1 MTIGNNIKKLRT
13 AQGLTQDQL
22 AERLFVTRQTI
33 SSWERSASRPSLE
46 QLEAIAVALGEDV
59 MTLLYGP
66 KPKYRPSR
74 RQVVLAILL
83 LALAVAALVLGAVL
97 PPQVESWVMRRKPG
111 WLFYMVAF
119 RLLEGLLL
127 GLSIVGAASLR
138 WPLGWK
144 GKGKRRC
151 LIAALV
157 CLLVSPALFAWIHLG
172 YCPYPIFAFWMYSY
186 EILELFLGLA
196 AGALVFL
203 AGVPTK
209 RTE

>member
-33 SSWERSASRPSLE
+33 SSWERAASRPSLE
-46 QLEAIAVALGEDV
+46 QLEAIAAALGEDV

-74 RQVVLAILL
+74 KRVVLAVLL
-83 LALAVAALVLGAVL
+83 IALAVTALVLGAVL
-97 PPQVESWVMRRKPG
+97 PPQVEGLVMRRRPG

-119 RLLEGLLL
+119 RLVEGLLL
-127 GLSIVGAASLR
+127 GLGILGAASLR
-138 WPLGWK
+138 WPLSLR

-151 LIAALV
+151 LMIALL

-172 YCPYPIFAFWMYSY
+172 HCPYPIFAFWMYTY
-186 EILELFLGLA
+186 DVLELLLGLV
-196 AGALVFL
+196 AGALLFL
-203 AGVPTK
+203 VGVPTK
-209 RTE
+209 RTK

>member
-33 SSWERSASRPSLE
+33 SSWERSASHPSLE
-46 QLEAIAVALGEDV
+46 QLEAIAAALGEDV

-66 KPKYRPSR
+66 KPKYQPSR
-74 RQVVLAILL
+74 KRVVLAVVLI
-83 LALAVAALVLGAVL
+83 ALAVTALVLGAVL
-97 PPQVESWVMRRKPG
+97 PPQVEGLVMRRRPG

-119 RLLEGLLL
+119 RLVEGLLL
-127 GLSIVGAASLR
+127 GLGIVGAASLR
-138 WPLGWK
+138 WPLGLK
-144 GKGKRRC
+144 GKGKQRC
-151 LIAALV
+151 LIAALL
-157 CLLVSPALFAWIHLG
+157 CLLVSPALFAWIRLG
-172 YCPYPIFAFWMYSY
+172 RCPYPIFAFWMYSY
-186 EILELFLGLA
+186 EGLELLLGLA

-203 AGVPTK
+203 AGMPTK

>member
-46 QLEAIAVALGEDV
+46 QLEAIAAALGEDV

-66 KPKYRPSR
+66 KPKYQPNWK
-74 RQVVLAILL
+74 QVVLAVVLI
-83 LALAVAALVLGAVL
+83 ALAVTALELGAVV
-97 PPQVESWVMRRKPG
+97 PPQVEGWVMRRKPG
-111 WLFYMVAF
+111 WLLYVIAF
-119 RLLEGLLL
+119 RLIEGLLL
-127 GLSIVGAASLR
+127 GLGVAGAASLS
-138 WPLGWK
+138 WPLGLT
-144 GKGKRRC
+144 GKEKRRC
-151 LIAALV
+151 LIIALV

-172 YCPYPIFAFWMYSY
+172 HCPYPIFAFWMYSY
-186 EILELFLGLA
+186 EGLELLLGLA
-196 AGALVFL
+196 AGTLLFL
-203 AGVPTK
+203 AGMPTK